1 MHLYSKYTHISANDM
16 AANYKKLRFP
26 YNVEESLTILVERL
40 DECTD
45 LSEAAVN
52 PVTKT
57 QLFWIVYGLVAE
69 TGKYPE
75 YCWLWRAIHKKYCVE
90 F

>member
-1 MHLYSKYTHISANDM
+1 MCTMSVEKWTPPSIPTGYATKSNLALLMHLYSKYTHISANDM

-57 QLFWIVYGLVAE
+57 QLF
-69 TGKYPE
+69 
-75 YCWLWRAIHKKYCVE
+75 
-90 F
+90 

>member
-1 MHLYSKYTHISANDM
+1 M

-57 QLFWIVYGLVAE
+57 QLF
-69 TGKYPE
+69 
-75 YCWLWRAIHKKYCVE
+75 
-90 F
+90 